1 MLRPGSLGWLLRW
14 ELRLA
19 WRGYAA
25 RFSRGRSIGA
35 VRMGVNLLLMGV
47 LLHGMGGSFVYLARA
62 AHPGPPM
69 QLLALSLVL
78 CVSLLTAVSVAL
90 ATAVN

>member
-35 VRMGVNLLLMGV
+35 VRMGVNLLLMGM

-69 QLLALSLVL
+69 QLLALATDLG
-78 CVSLLTAVSVAL
+78 TDEVAL
-90 ATAVN
+90 VGLQAFGHL